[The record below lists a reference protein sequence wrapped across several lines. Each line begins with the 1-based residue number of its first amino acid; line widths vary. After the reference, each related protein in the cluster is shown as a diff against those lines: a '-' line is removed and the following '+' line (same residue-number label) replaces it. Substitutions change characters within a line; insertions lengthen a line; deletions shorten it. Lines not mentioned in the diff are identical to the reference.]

1 MWMGKIM
8 DSAIHAW
15 ARCFRNEGQGGRLE
29 GAQRPFQLTSCERA
43 DVTPCHELTIDNAT
57 IYICKGFD
65 RWMIRGS
72 ISFLDLW
79 YSHIET
85 S

>member
-15 ARCFRNEGQGGRLE
+15 SRRFRNKGQGGRLE
-29 GAQRPFQLTSCERA
+29 GAQHPFQLTSCERA
-43 DVTPCHELTIDNAT
+43 NVTPCHKLTIDNAT
-57 IYICKGFD
+57 IYICEGFE
-65 RWMIRGS
+65 RWVIRGS

-79 YSHIET
+79 YSHVET